1 MNWLINILQ
10 KEARRFNVDDYV
22 RYFSQPRKGR
32 GKGVV
37 ITPSFSKGKVLDF
50 DPKMKRYKIFD
61 EKKGKELLVHPRN
74 LVPDS
79 ISRNEIPEISHA
91 PEPEVGFNTGIP
103 PVAGA

>member
-22 RYFSQPRKGR
+22 RYFSYPRKGK

-50 DPKMKRYKIFD
+50 DQKMKRYKIYD
-61 EKKGKELLVHPRN
+61 EKNGEELLVHPRN

-79 ISRNEIPEISHA
+79 ISRNNHPEESGIES
-91 PEPEVGFNTGIP
+91 GFDIGLPSVTDI
-103 PVAGA
+103 